1 MTTPH
6 LPTPAAQAAQP
17 ASARHLDGELA
28 ALREALPLQQRVLRA
43 GDVLFRA
50 GQPLTHVYI
59 VQTGLAKTTQFT
71 PEGREQVMGLHFKG
85 DWLGFDALADGQHR
99 CEAVAMDTASVWC
112 VPYAELL
119 AAAAR
124 QPELL
129 QLMHRAMGRQHGR
142 DRDALLALCTLG
154 ADARVA
160 DFLHHWARSLSD
172 SGLRADQ
179 IRLRMTRAEI
189 GNHLGLTLET
199 VSRALSRLARGDL
212 IRFDDVTARRDIRI
226 PRVQALAEFVQRS
239 AGGSAVPAM
248 AH

>member
-1 MTTPH
+1 MNLTTDRS
-6 LPTPAAQAAQP
+6 TAQQ
-17 ASARHLDGELA
+17 LDADLA
-28 ALREALPLQQRVLRA
+28 ALQAALPLQHRVLRA

-50 GQPLTHVYI
+50 GQALQQVYI

-99 CEAVAMDTASVWC
+99 CEAVAMDTGSVWC

-119 AAAAR
+119 AAAAQR
-124 QPELL
+124 PELL
-129 QLMHRAMGRQHGR
+129 RLMHRAMGRQHGR

-160 DFLHHWARSLSD
+160 DFLRHWAEALAE

-212 IRFDDVTARRDIRI
+212 IRFDDASARRDIRI
-226 PRVQALAEFVQRS
+226 PRVQALSEFVQRS
-239 AGGSAVPAM
+239 VGGGAVL